1 MFGPGATLL
10 AKELGSNSDQREE
23 LKISDTEPS
32 SDSEVENGN
41 VSTPAKDQRKK
52 RVRNNMKLGDLSSTQ
67 GSKDNLGE
75 SSEEEHSEETTKEVK
90 KPRLGGSSESQ
101 ENNDK
106 LEILEE
112 RNLGEGKTDHS
123 EELAEEKVGDKDQT
137 NGLKE
142 EDQLLGIPRDMHEEV
157 PLEDPGP
164 KIAIEDGGN
173 GVAGE
178 TQ

>member
-1 MFGPGATLL
+1 
-10 AKELGSNSDQREE
+10 
-23 LKISDTEPS
+23 
-32 SDSEVENGN
+32 
-41 VSTPAKDQRKK
+41 
-52 RVRNNMKLGDLSSTQ
+52 MKLGDLSSTQ

-112 RNLGEGKTDHS
+112 
-123 EELAEEKVGDKDQT
+123 LADEKVGDKDQT
-137 NGLKE
+137 KGLKE
-142 EDQLLGIPRDMHEEV
+142 EDNLLRILRDTHEEV